1 MQFDKGAS
9 ATDIGSW
16 GLTVVWLLLEQN
28 LIICEICENNVSKD
42 YLNKIKGLYPDG
54 LDPKNFS
61 ERGLEA
67 KSLLINCMLGM
78 RESLGHPECLACVN
92 AVRFEDLGDF
102 MVHMDNLCTAIRA
115 MSVCIPFNSSPWQ
128 YAATLRVAHESH
140 LHSKKYAPGNDAE
153 RRLMTR
159 VKRSAQI
166 IDGLYLRQPTTFEE
180 KIEAFT
186 IPPPL
191 PQRIPSTIPSPPACK
206 QDDAAWTNG
215 RITLHV

>member
-1 MQFDKGAS
+1 M
-9 ATDIGSW
+9 
-16 GLTVVWLLLEQN
+16 LTAVCAFAWVLPVLLA
-28 LIICEICENNVSKD
+28 
-42 YLNKIKGLYPDG
+42 P
-54 LDPKNFS
+54 FS
-61 ERGLEA
+61 
-67 KSLLINCMLGM
+67 
-78 RESLGHPECLACVN
+78 
-92 AVRFEDLGDF
+92 FE
-102 MVHMDNLCTAIRA
+102 MVHMDNLCTAIQA

-166 IDGLYLRQPTTFEE
+166 IDDLYLRQPMTFEE

-186 IPPPL
+186 IPPL

-206 QDDAAWTNG
+206 QDDAAWTQVV
-215 RITLHV
+215 TFKV